1 MKLRFIKFTDHP
13 ILGNLSLDFTVNGKA
28 IDTVIFA
35 GENGTGKST
44 ILNAIM
50 SLSTHDLNQMRY
62 ISELEVEHDGLI
74 EKLSATWGMR
84 DHLKFHTLKHGDLF
98 YASPDFA
105 TLFPFQ
111 TIFSDVAINYNIPK
125 ISYVTGLSL
134 DNKYVSLKSTNDTA
148 REIAQLLIDIDAM
161 DAAEY
166 RDEMEKARND
176 GEDLNNKKFD
186 LRINRFARAFEQMF
200 SHIKWQ
206 GVRNVEG
213 SKKVYFEVY
222 GNKVEIG
229 DLSSGEKQI
238 IFRGGYLLKNQYAS
252 DGALVL
258 IDEPEIS
265 MHPEWQ
271 KKIMNFYKNI
281 FTNSSGEQ
289 FSQIFAVTH
298 SPFIIHNENRYNDKV
313 IVLKRDDDGKIYVE
327 DKPEYY
333 SCNNVDAIEDAFNI
347 NDFNNEI
354 PTLYV
359 EGRTDELYLNKAAEV
374 FAIKLPFII
383 KWVGHMDKNG
393 QEEFTGKDSLNK
405 LKLFLV
411 GHAKTETILLYDSDT
426 NKANED
432 IGKVHIRSISKRKN
446 NKNMKVGIENSLVL
460 DNIDVAEFYSI
471 RTEEDNYGGIK
482 QFQDFE
488 KMKMCKYLCE
498 DVSGDIQREVFANLK
513 CELQK
518 LITIL
523 NKKKNNEE

>member
-333 SCNNVDAIEDAFNI
+333 SCNNIDAIEDAFNV
-347 NDFNNEI
+347 NDFSNL
-354 PTLYV
+354 TRSTVFL
-359 EGRTDELYLNKAAEV
+359 EGETDELYWCDL
-374 FAIKLPFII
+374 IKTFKISIFDMQWIGRKSAKGKCTNTGCSALEKSENVLSLLPI
-383 KWVGHMDKNG
+383 KNM
-393 QEEFTGKDSLNK
+393 
-405 LKLFLV
+405 
-411 GHAKTETILLYDSDT
+411 LLYDCDVKKENQSIGSAIIHVLPQYD
-426 NKANED
+426 NKKN
-432 IGKVHIRSISKRKN
+432 ISA
-446 NKNMKVGIENSLVL
+446 GIENALVL
-460 DNIDVAEFYSI
+460 DEIDISGFYRKKERI
-471 RTEEDNYGGIK
+471 DRTGAKHINQELDK
-482 QFQDFE
+482 V
-488 KMKMCKYLCE
+488 KLCE
-498 DVSGDIQREVFANLK
+498 FICSLSEDQKKRVYANLRS
-513 CELQK
+513 ELDEIIK
-518 LITIL
+518 VL
-523 NKKKNNEE
+523 